1 MATNDV
7 IVNKGNLSYLGGAF
21 QKAEREGK
29 LSIVYL
35 GGSITQGCNAKTD
48 DKRYVNQSFEWWKEK
63 FPAADIE
70 MFNAG
75 IGATTSQYG
84 SARAQEHVL
93 SRKPDVVFV
102 EFSVNDD
109 DTDFFK
115 ETYESLVRRL
125 LSADSVKAVVIINNM
140 FYDSGKNAQRV
151 HNEIGL
157 HYDLPIVSVRNYA
170 WPRVESGEI
179 DPKVYT
185 DDNLHPTDIGHTMIA
200 DLIKSLLNANYDD
213 YKNGAGFGEKPSLP
227 EKLTPC
233 RYEDAQIFRNTNCT
247 PVLDGF
253 TADTAA
259 YDMFSFPF
267 KDGWTASQKG
277 ASITFEAE
285 GSILILQWRR
295 TIDQPAPI
303 AYAIIDGDESGKIK
317 LDANFEETWGDLC
330 CLTTLT
336 ETAKKGVKH
345 SVKIVIDQEGSAK
358 DFMVMALITADR

>member
-1 MATNDV
+1 MAANDV
-7 IVNKGNLSYLGGAF
+7 IVNKGDLSYLGNVF
-21 QKAEREGK
+21 RKAEMEEK

-35 GGSITQGCNAKTD
+35 GGSITQGCNARTE

-63 FPAADIE
+63 FPKAEIE

-84 SARAQEHVL
+84 SARAEEHVL

-102 EFSVNDD
+102 EFSVNDE

-125 LSADSVKAVVIINNM
+125 LSADSVKAVVIINNL
-140 FYDSGKNAQRV
+140 FYDSGRNAQRV

-157 HYDLPIVSVRNYA
+157 HYGLPIVSVRNYA
-170 WPRVESGEI
+170 WPRLESGEI

-200 DLIKSLLNANYDD
+200 DLIKSLLDANYED
-213 YKNGAGFGEKPSLP
+213 YINGAEFGVKPALAD
-227 EKLTPC
+227 KLTAC
-233 RYEDAQIFRNTNCT
+233 RYEDAKIFRNTNCT

-253 TADTAA
+253 AVDKTTGEF
-259 YDMFSFPF
+259 FSFPF
-267 KDGWTASQKG
+267 KDGWTGSRKG

-295 TIDQPAPI
+295 TITQPAPI
-303 AYAIIDGDESGKIK
+303 AYAIIDGDETNRIK
-317 LDANFEETWGDLC
+317 LDANFDETWGDLS

-336 ETAKKGVKH
+336 ENAEKGVKH
-345 SVKIVIDQEGSAK
+345 SVKVIIDEEGSAS
-358 DFMVMALITADR
+358 DFMVMSLITADR